1 MYMYIKQG
9 IKRRPSGVGRRQSPK
24 RKGFSRRRQHRNR
37 RKAGES
43 VNGGAGEVSRNE
55 EAASGADRR
64 GQQHEMIGCS
74 TLASRKQILRQHK
87 RTRRRLLLPCQP
99 TDHHA
104 WKWNW
109 GSRRG
114 GPDSRPWW
122 VVAENGKS
130 SMSFR
135 VGDRRLR
142 AKNGSTARLV
152 AWHGMAWY
160 GAHTHNSSTKQKDEL
175 MANGWTILTGS

>member
-160 GAHTHNSSTKQKDEL
+160 GAHTQQQHE
-175 MANGWTILTGS
+175 AER

>member
-1 MYMYIKQG
+1 MYIKQG

-87 RTRRRLLLPCQP
+87 RTSRRLLLPCQQP

-104 WKWNW
+104 WRTRQQAMVGGGRKRQEQHELSGR
-109 GSRRG
+109 GSAAASQKRQHSQVG
-114 GPDSRPWW
+114 G
-122 VVAENGKS
+122 
-130 SMSFR
+130 M
-135 VGDRRLR
+135 
-142 AKNGSTARLV
+142 
-152 AWHGMAWY
+152 AWHGM
-160 GAHTHNSSTKQKDEL
+160 AHTHNSSTKQKDEL